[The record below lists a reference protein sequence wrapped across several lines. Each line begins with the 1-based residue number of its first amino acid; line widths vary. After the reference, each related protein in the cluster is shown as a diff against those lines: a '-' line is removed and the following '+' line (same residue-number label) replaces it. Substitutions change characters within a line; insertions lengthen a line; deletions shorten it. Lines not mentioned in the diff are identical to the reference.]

1 MTHLFI
7 QVMSRLPV
15 KHQTLLFSA
24 TMPKEIEDLA
34 NGYLK
39 NPVTV
44 KVGAVSTPTA
54 NVSQSLENANDG
66 NKTALLV
73 ALLGEE
79 MMAGQSGGAPMPLT
93 VVFVERKNKCDEVA
107 AALNEEGIPAVALH
121 GGLGQVILLVSSCF
135 NLRPAHHASI

>member
-1 MTHLFI
+1 
-7 QVMSRLPV
+7 MSRLPA

-54 NVSQSLENANDG
+54 NVSQSLENASDS
-66 NKTALLV
+66 NKTELLV

-79 MMAGQSGGAPMPLT
+79 MAADQNGGAPMPLT
-93 VVFVERKNKCDEVA
+93 VVFVERKTKCDEVA
-107 AALNEEGIPAVALH
+107 AALNADGIPAVALH
-121 GGLGQVILLVSSCF
+121 GGLGQVRFCSSPCGQLF
-135 NLRPAHHASI
+135 VLDMFTCLA